1 MKEIISHFTRF
12 LDWLIAG
19 FLAIMVVL
27 VFGNV
32 VLRYG
37 FNSGI
42 TVSEEVSRWLFI
54 WLTFLGAV
62 VAIKERAHLG
72 SDMFVS
78 RLPVWGKKICL
89 VLGHVLM
96 LYLTWLFFSGSL
108 DQARINWDVKAP
120 ATGIS
125 VAVFYSAGIAFSV
138 FAAVLLVFEL
148 VLALTGRLSEEE
160 LVMVTESEEQGEL
173 KALQTQLALSES
185 PDPIRSIQNKE
196 GRPA

>member
-1 MKEIISHFTRF
+1 MKKIITHFTQL

-19 FLAIMVVL
+19 FLAIMVIL

-72 SDMFVS
+72 TDMFVS

-89 VLGHVLM
+89 VLGHLLM

-138 FAAVLLVFEL
+138 CAAVLLVFEL
-148 VLALTGRLSEEE
+148 VLALSGRLSEDE
-160 LVMVTESEEQGEL
+160 LVMVTESEEQAEL
-173 KALQTQLALSES
+173 KALQTQLALTDA
-185 PDPIRSIQNKE
+185 PNLIRPNHNEQ
-196 GRPA
+196 GRAA